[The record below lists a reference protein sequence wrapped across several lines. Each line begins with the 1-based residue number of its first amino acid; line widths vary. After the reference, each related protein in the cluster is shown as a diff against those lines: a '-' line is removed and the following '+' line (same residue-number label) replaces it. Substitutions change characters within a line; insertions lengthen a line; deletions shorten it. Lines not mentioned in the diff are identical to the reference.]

1 MMGVE
6 MKSDSSC
13 SHSNPQRW
21 HEQTCGSVKI
31 MRMIDYRGKGD
42 NLINKWTIK
51 ETNKQIQSKLII
63 INMNMNI

>member
-21 HEQTCGSVKI
+21 YEQTCGSVKL
-31 MRMIDYRGKGD
+31 MRMIDYRGEGD